1 MEPGTVVWRDTAQS
15 LLRHKWLI
23 IGCVLL
29 GIGGAAFFSLSQT
42 VRWTASSQVVI
53 GPAVPPA
60 LVGDLPTGTDKT
72 GPLGLDLPAETQA
85 RVMASPA
92 ILREVA
98 KFLQMPTT
106 DDSIQSLAGVT
117 RVKAVTDN
125 AYLITIDGPTAEEA
139 VRRANA
145 IAQIYLA
152 QRSREAKALLVTL
165 ASQATDRAKTANQQS
180 KALITQ
186 INEAQGR
193 GDTQSASSLRDQRV
207 NLATE
212 ARQAADQAAAMN
224 RALTGVGASSTL
236 VTPATTDTA
245 SSSPLVARDITV
257 GAILGLVLGF
267 GLALLS
273 THLSPFIL
281 TRDQAAR
288 AANAPVIT
296 AAIGHRRYR
305 LGFRLRFWLRAS
317 PQLPPS
323 EITALGTEASGA
335 LARREVNPKGIGASS
350 AGALLVVS
358 ASPTRNSAGIALAM
372 AEASARD
379 GRETLLVLADLHGTP
394 VLSHVTDHEG
404 LTDLVNEPAPTRAVR
419 ARKLFRPGTV
429 ADLYVLP
436 PGLTNDE
443 SAQAVAPSL
452 VPGIVADLP
461 PGYSVVI
468 HGPASVG
475 RHGISPLASAVDASV
490 LVVQVGQDKE
500 TDLNR
505 LTAALRFAGAP
516 VLGVVLIGASKHDET
531 LGIPL
536 NFTPA
541 ETSAPPLR

>member
-42 VRWTASSQVVI
+42 ERWTASSQVVI

-60 LVGDLPTGTDKT
+60 LVGKLPTGSDKS

-85 RVMASPA
+85 RVMASPQ

-106 DDSIQSLAGVT
+106 DDSVQALAGVT

-125 AYLITIDGPTAEEA
+125 AYLITIDGPTADEA

-152 QRSREAKALLVTL
+152 QRSTEAKTLLTTL
-165 ASQATDRAKTANQQS
+165 ASQATDRAKSANQQS
-180 KALITQ
+180 KNLSKEIT
-186 INEAQGR
+186 EAQGR
-193 GDTQSASSLRDQRV
+193 GDTQEASSLRDQRV
-207 NLATE
+207 GLASE
-212 ARQAADQAAAMN
+212 ARQAADEAAAMQK
-224 RALTGVGASSTL
+224 ALTGVGASSTL
-236 VTPATTDTA
+236 VTPATKDTA
-245 SSSPLVARDITV
+245 SSSPLVMRDITV

-267 GLALLS
+267 GLALVS

-288 AANAPVIT
+288 AASAPVIT
-296 AAIGHRRYR
+296 AAIGQRRYR
-305 LGFRLRFWLRAS
+305 LGFRLRFWLRAA
-317 PQLPPS
+317 PQLGPS

-335 LARREVNPKGIGASS
+335 LARRELNPKGIGSS
-350 AGALLVVS
+350 GAGALLVVS
-358 ASPTRNSAGIALAM
+358 ASPTPNSAGIALAM

-379 GRETLLVLADLHGTP
+379 GRETLLVLADLRRTP
-394 VLSHVTDHEG
+394 VLSHLTDHEG
-404 LTDLVNEPAPTRAVR
+404 LTDLVNEPAATRAVR
-419 ARKLFRPGTV
+419 ARKMFRPGTV

-436 PGLTNDE
+436 PGLSRDE
-443 SAQAVAPSL
+443 SALAVGPSL
-452 VPGIVADLP
+452 VAGIVADLP

-475 RHGISPLASAVDASV
+475 RHGITPLAAAVDASV

-500 TDLNR
+500 TDLTR
-505 LTAALRFAGAP
+505 LTAALKFAGAP
-516 VLGVVLIGASKHDET
+516 VLGVVLIGCSKHDDS

-536 NFTPA
+536 NYTPA
-541 ETSAPPLR
+541 ETAAPPLR

>member
-15 LLRHKWLI
+15 LLRHRWLI
-23 IGCVLL
+23 IGCILL
-29 GIGGAAFFSLSQT
+29 GIGGATFFSLSQT

-60 LVGDLPTGTDKT
+60 LVGNLPIGADKT

-85 RVMASPA
+85 RVMASPT
-92 ILREVA
+92 ILRGVA
-98 KFLQMPTT
+98 KLLQLPTT
-106 DDSIQSLAGVT
+106 DESIQSLASVT

-125 AYLITIDGPTAEEA
+125 AYLITIDGPTADAA

-145 IAQIYLA
+145 VAQIYLA
-152 QRSREAKALLVTL
+152 HRSTEAKNLLVTL
-165 ASQATDRAKTANQQS
+165 ASQAGDRAKTATAQS
-180 KALITQ
+180 KTLVSQ
-186 INEAQGR
+186 ISEAVDR
-193 GDTQSASSLRDQRV
+193 GDTQTAAALRDQRV
-207 NLATE
+207 GLATE
-212 ARQAADQAAAMN
+212 ARQAADDAAAMN
-224 RALTGVGASSTL
+224 KALSGVGASSQL

-245 SSSPLVARDITV
+245 SSSPLVMRDITV

-273 THLSPFIL
+273 THLSPFVL

-288 AANAPVIT
+288 SAGSPVIT
-296 AAIGHRRYR
+296 ASVGYRR
-305 LGFRLRFWLRAS
+305 FRLRFWHRAA

-323 EITALGTEASGA
+323 EVTSLGTEASGA
-335 LARREVNPKGIGASS
+335 LARRELNPKGIGGSG

-358 ASPTRNSAGIALAM
+358 ASPTPNSAGIALAM

-379 GRETLLVLADLHGTP
+379 GRETLLVLADLRGTP
-394 VLSHVTDHEG
+394 VVSHVTDHEG
-404 LTDLVNEPAPTRAVR
+404 LTDLVTEPAATRAVR

-436 PGLTNDE
+436 PGLSHDE
-443 SAQAVAPSL
+443 SALAVGPSL

-475 RHGISPLASAVDASV
+475 RHGITPLAAAVDASV
-490 LVVQVGQDKE
+490 LVVQVGHDKE
-500 TDLNR
+500 TDVTR
-505 LTAALRFAGAP
+505 LTAALKFAGAP
-516 VLGVVLIGASKHDET
+516 VLGVVLIGASRHDET

-536 NFTPA
+536 NFSPA
-541 ETSAPPLR
+541 EPAAPPIR

>member
-29 GIGGAAFFSLSQT
+29 GIGGAAVFSLSQT
-42 VRWTASSQVVI
+42 QRWTASSQVVI

-60 LVGDLPTGTDKT
+60 LVGNLPTGADKT

-85 RVMASPA
+85 RVMASPT

-98 KFLQMPTT
+98 KSLGLPTT
-106 DDSIQSLAGVT
+106 DDSVQSLASVT

-125 AYLITIDGPTAEEA
+125 AYLITIDGPTADEA
-139 VRRANA
+139 VSRANT
-145 IAQIYLA
+145 IARIYLA
-152 QRSREAKALLVTL
+152 QRQTEARNLLKTL
-165 ASQATDRAKTANQQS
+165 AGQASDRSKTANAQS
-180 KALITQ
+180 RLLDKQ
-186 INEAQGR
+186 I
-193 GDTQSASSLRDQRV
+193 SAAVATNDNQLATALRDQRV
-207 NLATE
+207 GLGTE
-212 ARQAADQAAAMN
+212 ARQAADEASAMN
-224 RALTGVGASSTL
+224 KALSSVGASSQL
-236 VTPATTDTA
+236 VTPATKDTA
-245 SSSPLVARDITV
+245 SSSPLVMRDITV
-257 GAILGLVLGF
+257 GAILGLVLGL

-273 THLSPFIL
+273 THLSPFVL

-288 AANAPVIT
+288 AAGSPVIT
-296 AAIGHRRYR
+296 ASIGHRR
-305 LGFRLRFWLRAS
+305 FWHRAA

-335 LARREVNPKGIGASS
+335 LARRELNPKGIGGSG

-358 ASPTRNSAGIALAM
+358 ASPTPNSAGVALAM

-379 GRETLLVLADLHGTP
+379 GRETLLVLADLRGTP
-394 VLSHVTDHEG
+394 VVSHVTDHEG
-404 LTDLVNEPAPTRAVR
+404 LTDLVTEPAATRAVR

-436 PGLTNDE
+436 PGLSHDE
-443 SAQAVAPSL
+443 SALAVGPSL

-475 RHGISPLASAVDASV
+475 RHGITPLAASVDASV
-490 LVVQVGQDKE
+490 LVVQVGHDKE
-500 TDLNR
+500 TDLTR

-516 VLGVVLIGASKHDET
+516 VLGVVLIGASRHDET

-536 NFTPA
+536 NFSPA
-541 ETSAPPLR
+541 DTAAPPLR